1 MQKNSTN
8 FDDMEQ
14 ISGGGNCGQHSMNG
28 GKLIDTGFF
37 EYMTTFTT
45 NEKNQ
50 VLNLLQYGGLSVL
63 PLLVV
68 LKVLKLYMPVDD
80 PYKSSPELLLEVL
93 VQIFFILVMFFFIH
107 KMVVYLPTYSKL
119 DYDSFSLLSVIL
131 PLLFIMF
138 ALDTR
143 LSEKTNTLFNRLLS
157 FVGVQESFVDR
168 ESENTS
174 EEVKNKGTKTQLKQT
189 EMNLS
194 NGPYDSRMMGS
205 GKEQTRDVPVHNES
219 FMQQESFQPMAA
231 NDLGGIGST
240 FF

>member
-1 MQKNSTN
+1 MPKPPNLEHTSRTLRSKFPFHLKTSADRISSTLHKN
-8 FDDMEQ
+8 D
-14 ISGGGNCGQHSMNG
+14 
-28 GKLIDTGFF
+28 
-37 EYMTTFTT
+37 
-45 NEKNQ
+45 
-50 VLNLLQYGGLSVL
+50 LQEN
-63 PLLVV
+63 
-68 LKVLKLYMPVDD
+68 
-80 PYKSSPELLLEVL
+80 SS
-93 VQIFFILVMFFFIH
+93 
-107 KMVVYLPTYSKL
+107 
-119 DYDSFSLLSVIL
+119 
-131 PLLFIMF
+131 
-138 ALDTR
+138 
-143 LSEKTNTLFNRLLS
+143 
-157 FVGVQESFVDR
+157 VDR